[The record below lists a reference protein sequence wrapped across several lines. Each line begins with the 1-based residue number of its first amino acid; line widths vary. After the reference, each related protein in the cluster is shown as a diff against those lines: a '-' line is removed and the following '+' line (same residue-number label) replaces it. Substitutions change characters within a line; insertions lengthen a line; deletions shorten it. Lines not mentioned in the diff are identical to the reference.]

1 MKNIEK
7 DSESISFSITGVG
20 TITVKV
26 FVNDVKKKSGETNE
40 LKFFR
45 NILES

>member
-26 FVNDVKKKSGETNE
+26 FVNDVKKAEKQMNLNSSETFWKVE
-40 LKFFR
+40 
-45 NILES
+45 